1 MHNNYINKR
10 NSDECIR
17 INTLYNKDD
26 SFDTIKPNH
35 FKNEIINSIQKDD
48 KTNNDSIP
56 DVKINEIKNNNN
68 YKKLEL
74 TEKNEFISKAING
87 LNENN
92 FINNNSKKRIKSME
106 KIQDNSIRNSYN
118 NNKKNIA
125 NKDKNNNKLL
135 LNIGSVPLSNHIY
148 KKLTTYSDK
157 EKIIQ
162 KFINLKNTTVTKKEE
177 PKRENTDLENGK
189 HLYQNTKYKYKNRYS
204 QEAIIGHN
212 KHIHNGIISRANGAN
227 EMSFANK
234 NINIGTS
241 NINDFIYTKKKNR
254 KTKSI
259 DDNYKRNNSKLFKD
273 LNMKENTNTGFLNR
287 KNSKTN
293 MNSNDYYMKMNNK
306 KILYNKIIKDK
317 KFIDYPYM
325 DSFRYKKASKR
336 QNIGNLN
343 KKLEISDLSDTNH
356 FTNRRNNNH
365 SILEKVKNRDKYAMV
380 SNKEQYNYTNISL
393 NKKPRLKEHN
403 SFDIPRNI
411 KNKFNINYINS
422 SIEKINQNQNNNTN
436 IIQQYNKNY
445 YKLNRKVKNYYR
457 NNNNSKKSPTI
468 TQYYGVNNFNIDNYE
483 KFNAKMF
490 LIRRNNNY
498 KLSNHMKSNSVD
510 LQTNNNIDIIQI
522 KEDFS

>member
-1 MHNNYINKR
+1 MQEFLQTDENNIKMNNRLIKESKKLEKLDISIKNNNNNINNNNNNVLKSEESNNIVENNKNDYEPKETTITTMPNIDRILLTEMETIDIKNIKNTLLNNNNIKDKIMHNNSINKR

-48 KTNNDSIP
+48 KTNNDNIP
-56 DVKINEIKNNNN
+56 NVKINEIKNNNN

-92 FINNNSKKRIKSME
+92 YINNNSKKRIKSME

-135 LNIGSVPLSNHIY
+135 LNICSVPLSNHIY

-162 KFINLKNTTVTKKEE
+162 KFINQKNTIVTKKEE

-212 KHIHNGIISRANGAN
+212 KHIHNGIIRANGAN

-234 NINIGTS
+234 NMSIVPS

-259 DDNYKRNNSKLFKD
+259 DDNYKRNNSKLFKE

-306 KILYNKIIKDK
+306 KNLYNKIIKDK

-325 DSFRYKKASKR
+325 DSFRYKRANKR
-336 QNIGNLN
+336 QNFGNLN
-343 KKLEISDLSDTNH
+343 KKLEISDLSDTN
-356 FTNRRNNNH
+356 R
-365 SILEKVKNRDKYAMV
+365 
-380 SNKEQYNYTNISL
+380 
-393 NKKPRLKEHN
+393 
-403 SFDIPRNI
+403 
-411 KNKFNINYINS
+411 
-422 SIEKINQNQNNNTN
+422 
-436 IIQQYNKNY
+436 
-445 YKLNRKVKNYYR
+445 
-457 NNNNSKKSPTI
+457 
-468 TQYYGVNNFNIDNYE
+468 
-483 KFNAKMF
+483 
-490 LIRRNNNY
+490 
-498 KLSNHMKSNSVD
+498 
-510 LQTNNNIDIIQI
+510 
-522 KEDFS
+522 